1 MGEELLDAP
10 ERYADSRNIA
20 KMKLK
25 KLFVSHYLRAF
36 LDQLLEMLVK
46 KRLSLDPP
54 KTISHLIFK
63 FFIPL
68 FNDL

>member
-25 KLFVSHYLRAF
+25 KSFVSHYLRAF
-36 LDQLLEMLVK
+36 FDQLLEMLVK
-46 KRLSLDPP
+46 KR
-54 KTISHLIFK
+54 
-63 FFIPL
+63 
-68 FNDL
+68 